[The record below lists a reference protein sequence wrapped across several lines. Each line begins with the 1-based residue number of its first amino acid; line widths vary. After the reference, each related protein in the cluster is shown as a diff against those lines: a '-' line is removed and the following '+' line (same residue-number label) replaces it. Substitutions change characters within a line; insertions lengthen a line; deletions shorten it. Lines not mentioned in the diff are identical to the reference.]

1 MFEWLKRLLGIS
13 NDEDI
18 VIRDGIKIPAAFT
31 PLKIGM
37 IKNPD
42 KKPANLRY
50 YNDEPFVFDE
60 NNKEYQTFYAQ
71 CLEDTRKLRKA
82 LSVKLEQ
89 QSTFFRGAQKPLT
102 QAQKEKYYKVNI
114 IIRPPLMTS
123 KTGSEGLEDGLFF
136 ALHFDEF
143 HNFIFSRFLW
153 QGGSDICSFKNKTA
167 GTLVT
172 KKEELSQAYGDWNRM
187 AEIIIVCLKNNEW
200 RLAEK
205 K

>member
-71 CLEDTRKLRKA
+71 CLEDTRKLKKA

-123 KTGSEGLEDGLFF
+123 KTGSEGLEDGLFLLYILTSF
-136 ALHFDEF
+136 IILFF
-143 HNFIFSRFLW
+143 HDFCGKGVQIYAHLRIKL
-153 QGGSDICSFKNKTA
+153 QVH
-167 GTLVT
+167 L
-172 KKEELSQAYGDWNRM
+172 
-187 AEIIIVCLKNNEW
+187 
-200 RLAEK
+200 
-205 K
+205 